1 MWPVALVG
9 GLTVMLVCLIAFPIL
24 IMRGIADFAELFRHA
39 EVEDDET

>member
-9 GLTVMLVCLIAFPIL
+9 GLTVMVILVVAVPYM